1 MKYVI
6 TGAST
11 YGVKNMGDDA
21 MLANLVQGI
30 NREDPD
36 ANITF
41 LARHPDKSYDKVFG
55 FTSLKNIDHDS
66 KEESIDRFFYGF
78 NRNDNTDHLVKIKQA
93 IENADLLIIGGNS
106 FMEIAKNS
114 FLRGVSSYGVT
125 LATLSKFVGTPFA
138 LYGLNIVDPIKDETT
153 IQHAKFLCAN
163 AIAVT
168 AREPEVFE
176 YLDQIGVSTEN
187 MYVLGDP
194 AFGIEAIHDFN
205 KTKEILRESNI
216 TLKDNPVLT
225 VGYRFEYWINDEKLF
240 EKQAEKLAQFLDNI
254 IKINDYQVLF
264 IPNCTYTKGHKW
276 QDDRL
281 THRLIRKHMQFKK
294 TAYLIEQD
302 LGVFETYALFSLS
315 DLNISNRRHSNVF
328 AALNGKIFFSIN
340 VSLKSH
346 MSALLK
352 SLDTPELMINLDM
365 DSSTLMKKFEDTITK
380 EAIIKTKLE
389 KNVSLLR
396 KQACKHVPVI
406 LQKYRLYLSQ

>member
-30 NREDPD
+30 NREDLD

-41 LARHPDKSYDKVFG
+41 LARHPDKSYDKEFG
-55 FTSLKNIDHDS
+55 FNSLKNIDHDS

-93 IENADLLIIGGNS
+93 IETADLLIIGGNS
-106 FMEIAKNS
+106 FMEISKNS
-114 FLRGVSSYGVT
+114 FLRGVSSYAVT

-153 IQHAKFLCAN
+153 IQHAKFLCTN

-168 AREPEVFE
+168 VREPGVFE
-176 YLDQIGVSTEN
+176 YLDQIGVSTKN

-194 AFGIEAIHDFN
+194 AFGIEATYDLN
-205 KTKEILRESNI
+205 KVKEILRKSNI
-216 TLKDNPVLT
+216 TLKDKPVLT
-225 VGYRFEYWINDEKLF
+225 VGYRFEYWINNEKLF
-240 EKQAEKLAQFLDNI
+240 EKQAEKIAQFLDDI
-254 IKINDYQVLF
+254 IKKYDYQVLF

-281 THRLIRKHMQFKK
+281 THRLIRKHMQFKEK
-294 TAYLIEQD
+294 AYLIEQD
-302 LGVFETYALFSLS
+302 LNVFETYALFSLS
-315 DLNISNRRHSNVF
+315 DLHISNRRHSNAF
-328 AALNGKIFFSIN
+328 AALNGKMFFSIN
-340 VSLKSH
+340 VSMKTH

-352 SLDTPELMINLDM
+352 NLDTPELMM
-365 DSSTLMKKFEDTITK
+365 DLNMNSSTLMKKFEDTIAK
-380 EAIIKTKLE
+380 EETIKAKLE
-389 KNVSLLR
+389 KNISLLR
-396 KQACKHVPVI
+396 KQVRKHVPVI
-406 LQKYRLYLSQ
+406 LEKIYRK